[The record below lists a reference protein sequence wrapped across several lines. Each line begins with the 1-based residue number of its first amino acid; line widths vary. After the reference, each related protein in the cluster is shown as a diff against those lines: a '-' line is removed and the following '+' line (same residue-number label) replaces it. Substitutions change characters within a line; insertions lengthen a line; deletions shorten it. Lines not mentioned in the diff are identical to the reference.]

1 MKAAELSSRLKRA
14 FSSTC
19 EYQTKQQWLSQ
30 PHTRPSLGYAQT
42 ASFSTTTAR
51 RVTEPTTPQ
60 DEIRAAPPISFRS
73 SGGRGGEN
81 EKEQGIL
88 RRIRIV
94 PDSPSY
100 FSGKPQFTDDLLEL
114 TAVLRKYETLP
125 VLPAAQAPRIAWK
138 KLADYKSDN
147 NEPIRSSRFHRIID
161 ILKRLNLIHPALM
174 PQEVTDMLQKYKRA
188 IDPFAIKPRGE
199 EVDDYGRAKGVGRRK
214 TSSAVAWLV
223 EGEGEVLI
231 NGRTLTQM
239 FGRLHDRESAIWAL
253 KATDRIDRYN
263 VFALVRGG
271 GVTGQAEALTLAVA
285 KALLVH
291 EPLLKPALRR
301 GECVLVAVF
310 AHRVQWL
317 PRFFRPL
324 LRALDS
330 ADEREEP
337 LAARFYT
344 FACDHRAY
352 ASRFPGAVSCGS
364 ANFRFNSRLYHTR
377 SSTSRTEEAWSL
389 EGQKE
394 ACVG

>member
-1 MKAAELSSRLKRA
+1 MKAAELSSGLKRVLR
-14 FSSTC
+14 SSC
-19 EYQTKQQWLSQ
+19 ECQRKQQWLSQ
-30 PHTRPSLGYAQT
+30 SRIPRSTRYAQT
-42 ASFSTTTAR
+42 APFTTTTVSRAA
-51 RVTEPTTPQ
+51 ETTPPQ
-60 DEIRAAPPISFRS
+60 DEIRAAPPLSFKS
-73 SGGRGGEN
+73 SGDRGGEN
-81 EKEQGIL
+81 AKEQGIL

-125 VLPAAQAPRIAWK
+125 VLPAGQAPRVAWK

-188 IDPFAIKPRGE
+188 FDPFAIKPRGE

-253 KATDRIDRYN
+253 KATDRIDKYN

-301 GECVLVAVF
+301 GEFVLVAVF
-310 AHRVQWL
+310 PRCVSWL
-317 PRFFRPL
+317 LRFFRPF

-352 ASRFPGAVSCGS
+352 ASRSS
-364 ANFRFNSRLYHTR
+364 WSRFV
-377 SSTSRTEEAWSL
+377 
-389 EGQKE
+389 QK
-394 ACVG
+394 C